1 MENDTYNLER
11 FIRAQKEDFETA
23 YNEVSNGRKVSH
35 WMWYIFPQ
43 IIGLGRTGISREYA
57 IKSLEEA
64 KAYMEEPYLRG
75 NMIKIC
81 EALLS
86 LATNDPHQVMGS
98 PDDLKLRSSMTL
110 FSLAVPGEEVFQRVL
125 DKYYYGKPDERTIE
139 ILRGMGL

>member
-1 MENDTYNLER
+1 
-11 FIRAQKEDFETA
+11 
-23 YNEVSNGRKVSH
+23 
-35 WMWYIFPQ
+35 MWYIFPQ

-75 NMIKIC
+75 NMIKIS

-86 LATNDPHQVMGS
+86 LATNDPHRVMGS

-125 DKYYYGKPDERTIE
+125 DKYYYGKLDERTIE